1 MVYIT
6 KMISFVYNMIAFL
19 VQMLIYVVASL
30 AISYCLYVIFKKS
43 DRFQDNIIYVETTSN
58 KEKVDYDKINAEIE
72 AMKAKMAEQN
82 KRFEEAVAQV
92 TIAELNAKVR
102 EKKLDILDKCA
113 TINGRIIE
121 YLVAEGQQIPK

>member
-1 MVYIT
+1 M
-6 KMISFVYNMIAFL
+6 MSFIFNMIAFL
-19 VQMLIYVVASL
+19 VQMLIYVVAIL

-43 DRFQDNIIYVETTSN
+43 DEFQDNIIYVEKTSN
-58 KEKVDYDKINAEIE
+58 KEKVDYDKINADIE

>member
-1 MVYIT
+1 VYIT
-6 KMISFVYNMIAFL
+6 KMMSFIFNMIAFL
-19 VQMLIYVVASL
+19 VQMLIYVVAIL

>member
-1 MVYIT
+1 M
-6 KMISFVYNMIAFL
+6 SFIFNMIAFL
-19 VQMLIYVVASL
+19 VQMLIYVVAIL

-43 DRFQDNIIYVETTSN
+43 DGFQDNIIYVEKTSN